1 MFSNP
6 VEAPSCLTCTAYED
20 FTEVDDGGTAKMP
33 PASEADEPVGFLL
46 GGIFGPADSEQ
57 PAPMPQILELS
68 AQVGAYQMAV
78 LNGEATAARAF
89 LENVV
94 RIAQDLLR

>member
-1 MFSNP
+1 MFSSP

-20 FTEVDDGGTAKMP
+20 FLEPPEKYTAKMP
-33 PASEADEPVGFLL
+33 PTPSADEPTGPLT

-57 PAPMPQILELS
+57 LALMPQILELS